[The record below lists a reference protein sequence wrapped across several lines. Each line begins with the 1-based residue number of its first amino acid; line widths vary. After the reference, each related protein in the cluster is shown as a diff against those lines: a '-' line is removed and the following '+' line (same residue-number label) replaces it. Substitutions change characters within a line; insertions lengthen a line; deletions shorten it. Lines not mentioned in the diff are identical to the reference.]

1 MSLSSIITQTDK
13 NGVATKI
20 SAPVS
25 IFHERMLILRKI
37 TLHSRLQV
45 YDSNVSN
52 SSNNSEANLKKPF
65 FYRLFSCC
73 MHHPKPIQNN
83 SDANETEFS
92 STNPTLQRE
101 PLTRKPAKMPD
112 IYSTTQPKSK
122 KCLVLDL
129 DETLVH
135 SSFQVKL

>member
-1 MSLSSIITQTDK
+1 
-13 NGVATKI
+13 
-20 SAPVS
+20 
-25 IFHERMLILRKI
+25 MLILRKI

-122 KCLVLDL
+122 KCLVMSILNFPGFLGAGYIVQSAFDCF
-129 DETLVH
+129 H
-135 SSFQVKL
+135 SAISEVF